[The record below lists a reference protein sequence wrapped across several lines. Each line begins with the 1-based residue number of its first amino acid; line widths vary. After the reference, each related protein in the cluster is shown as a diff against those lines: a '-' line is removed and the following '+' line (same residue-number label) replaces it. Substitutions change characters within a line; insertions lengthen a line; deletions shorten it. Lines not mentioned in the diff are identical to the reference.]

1 MKKYFAVSVLAASI
15 FAVTGCQDEKA
26 EAPAVEQ
33 VSLEKTD
40 AGTVAKAAFE
50 SAEQRQAYAIG
61 ASVSRYIASTLE
73 QQKELGLEL
82 DNALVL
88 KGMQDGLGGEV
99 LMSEEDIQTTLK
111 ELDEKLAGLV
121 EKKTAAD
128 AAVAKAE
135 SDKFLAD
142 NAAREG
148 VTVTESGL
156 QYEVLTAAEGDK
168 PSAEDTVTVH
178 YKGTLTDGT
187 TFDSSYDRGE
197 PATFPL
203 NRVIPGW
210 TEGVQLMSKGAKY
223 KFFIPSDLGY
233 GENGAGS
240 IPPNS
245 TLIFE
250 VELLDI
256 EKADAPAAKEQP
268 AS

>member
-15 FAVTGCQDEKA
+15 FAVTGCQEEKA
-26 EAPAVEQ
+26 ETTAVAQ
-33 VSLEKTD
+33 VALET
-40 AGTVAKAAFE
+40 
-50 SAEQRQAYAIG
+50 AEQQQAYAIG
-61 ASVSRYIASTLE
+61 ASVSRYIATTLE

-88 KGMQDGLGGEV
+88 KGMEDGLGGEV
-99 LMSEEDIQTTLK
+99 SMSEEEIQSTLK
-111 ELDEKLAGLV
+111 ALDEKLAGLV
-121 EKKTAAD
+121 QAKAEAD
-128 AAVAKAE
+128 AASAKAE
-135 SDKFLAD
+135 SEKFLAD

-156 QYEVLTAAEGDK
+156 QFEVLSDAEGDK
-168 PSAEDTVTVH
+168 PSAADTVTVH

-187 TFDSSYDRGE
+187 PFDSSYDRGE

-223 KFFIPSDLGY
+223 KFFIPAELGY
-233 GENGAGS
+233 GESGAGS

-245 TLIFE
+245 VLVFE
-250 VELLDI
+250 VELIDI
-256 EKADAPAAKEQP
+256 EKADTPAEETP

>member
-15 FAVTGCQDEKA
+15 LAVTGCQEEKA
-26 EAPAVEQ
+26 EAPAAAQ
-33 VSLEKTD
+33 VALENVD
-40 AGTVAKAAFE
+40 
-50 SAEQRQAYAIG
+50 QQQAYAIG
-61 ASVSRYIASTLE
+61 ASVSRYIATTLE

-88 KGMQDGLGGEV
+88 KGMQDGLSGEV
-99 LMSEEDIQTTLK
+99 AMSEEDIQASLK
-111 ELDEKLAGLV
+111 ALDEKLAGLV
-121 EKKTAAD
+121 EAKAAED
-128 AAVAKAE
+128 AAAAKAE
-135 SDKFLAD
+135 SDKYLTD

-156 QYEVLTAAEGDK
+156 QFEVLTAAEGDK
-168 PSAEDTVTVH
+168 PSAADTVTVH
-178 YKGTLTDGT
+178 YKGTLTDGS

-223 KFFIPSDLGY
+223 KFFIPSELGY

-245 TLIFE
+245 ILVFE
-250 VELLDI
+250 VELIEI
-256 EKADAPAAKEQP
+256 EKADAPAAETP

>member
-15 FAVTGCQDEKA
+15 LAVTGCQEEKA
-26 EAPAVEQ
+26 EAPAVAQ
-33 VSLEKTD
+33 VALENE
-40 AGTVAKAAFE
+40 G
-50 SAEQRQAYAIG
+50 QQQAYAIG
-61 ASVSRYIASTLE
+61 ASVSRYIATTLE

-88 KGMQDGLGGEV
+88 KGMQDGLSGEV
-99 LMSEEDIQTTLK
+99 AMSEEEIQLALK
-111 ELDEKLAGLV
+111 ALDEKLAGLV
-121 EKKTAAD
+121 EAKTAED
-128 AAVAKAE
+128 AAAAQAE
-135 SDKFLAD
+135 SAKYLSD

-148 VTVTESGL
+148 VSVTESGL
-156 QYEVLTAAEGDK
+156 QFEVLTDAEGDK
-168 PSAEDTVTVH
+168 PSAADTVTVH

-223 KFFIPSDLGY
+223 KFFIPSELGY

-245 TLIFE
+245 ILVFE
-250 VELLDI
+250 VELMEI
-256 EKADAPAAKEQP
+256 EKADAAAETP

>member
-1 MKKYFAVSVLAASI
+1 MKKFFAVSVLAASI
-15 FAVTGCQDEKA
+15 IAVTGCQEEKA
-26 EAPAVEQ
+26 EAPAAAQ
-33 VSLEKTD
+33 VALENVD
-40 AGTVAKAAFE
+40 
-50 SAEQRQAYAIG
+50 QQQAYAIG
-61 ASVSRYIASTLE
+61 ASVSRYIATTLE

-88 KGMQDGLGGEV
+88 KGMQDGLTGDV
-99 LMSEEDIQTTLK
+99 AMSEDEIQAALK
-111 ELDEKLAGLV
+111 ALDEKLATLV
-121 EKKTAAD
+121 EKKTTED
-128 AAVAKAE
+128 AAAAKAE
-135 SDKFLAD
+135 SDKYLAD

-148 VTVTESGL
+148 VMVTESGL
-156 QYEVLTAAEGDK
+156 QYEVLTAAEGDM

-223 KFFIPSDLGY
+223 KFFIPSELGY

-245 TLIFE
+245 ILVFE
-250 VELLDI
+250 VELIEI
-256 EKADAPAAKEQP
+256 EKADAPVAEQP

>member
-15 FAVTGCQDEKA
+15 FAVTGCQEEQA
-26 EAPAVEQ
+26 ETPAATQ
-33 VSLEKTD
+33 VALET
-40 AGTVAKAAFE
+40 
-50 SAEQRQAYAIG
+50 AEQQQAYAIG
-61 ASVSRYIASTLE
+61 ASVSRYIATTLE

-88 KGMQDGLGGEV
+88 KGMEDGLGGEV
-99 LMSEEDIQTTLK
+99 SMSEEEIQSTLK
-111 ELDEKLAGLV
+111 ALDEKLAGLA
-121 EKKTAAD
+121 KTKAEAD
-128 AAVAKAE
+128 AAAAKAE
-135 SDKFLAD
+135 GESFLAE
-142 NAAREG
+142 NAEREG
-148 VTVTESGL
+148 VMVTDSGL
-156 QYEVLTAAEGDK
+156 QFEVLSEAEGDK
-168 PSAEDTVTVH
+168 PSAADTVTVH

-223 KFFIPSDLGY
+223 KFVIPSELGY

-245 TLIFE
+245 VLVFE
-250 VELLDI
+250 VELIDI
-256 EKADAPAAKEQP
+256 EKADAAAEETP

>member
-15 FAVTGCQDEKA
+15 FTVTGCQEEKA
-26 EAPAVEQ
+26 EAPAAAQ
-33 VSLEKTD
+33 VALENVD
-40 AGTVAKAAFE
+40 
-50 SAEQRQAYAIG
+50 QQQAYAIG
-61 ASVSRYIASTLE
+61 ASVSRYIATTLE

-88 KGMQDGLGGEV
+88 KGMQDGLSGEV
-99 LMSEEDIQTTLK
+99 AMSEEDIQASLK
-111 ELDEKLAGLV
+111 ALDEKLAGLV
-121 EKKTAAD
+121 EAKAAED
-128 AAVAKAE
+128 AAAAKAE
-135 SDKFLAD
+135 SDKYLAD

-148 VTVTESGL
+148 VTVTDSGL
-156 QYEVLTAAEGDK
+156 QFEVLTDAEGDK
-168 PSAEDTVTVH
+168 PSAADTVTVH
-178 YKGTLTDGT
+178 YKGTLTDGS

-223 KFFIPSDLGY
+223 KFFIPSELGY

-245 TLIFE
+245 ILVFE
-250 VELLDI
+250 VELIDI
-256 EKADAPAAKEQP
+256 EKADASAEETP

>member
-15 FAVTGCQDEKA
+15 FAVTGCQEEKA
-26 EAPAVEQ
+26 ETTAAAQ
-33 VSLEKTD
+33 VALET
-40 AGTVAKAAFE
+40 
-50 SAEQRQAYAIG
+50 AEQQQAYAIG
-61 ASVSRYIASTLE
+61 ASVSRYIATTLE

-88 KGMQDGLGGEV
+88 KGMEDGLGGEV
-99 LMSEEDIQTTLK
+99 SMSEEEIQSTLK
-111 ELDEKLAGLV
+111 ALDEKLAGLV
-121 EKKTAAD
+121 QAKAEAD
-128 AAVAKAE
+128 AAAAKAE
-135 SDKFLAD
+135 SEKFLAD

-156 QYEVLTAAEGDK
+156 QFEVLSDAEGDK
-168 PSAEDTVTVH
+168 PSAADTVTVH

-187 TFDSSYDRGE
+187 PFDSSYDRGE

-223 KFFIPSDLGY
+223 KFFIPSELGY
-233 GENGAGS
+233 GESGAGS

-245 TLIFE
+245 VLVFE
-250 VELLDI
+250 VELIDI
-256 EKADAPAAKEQP
+256 EKADAPAEETP